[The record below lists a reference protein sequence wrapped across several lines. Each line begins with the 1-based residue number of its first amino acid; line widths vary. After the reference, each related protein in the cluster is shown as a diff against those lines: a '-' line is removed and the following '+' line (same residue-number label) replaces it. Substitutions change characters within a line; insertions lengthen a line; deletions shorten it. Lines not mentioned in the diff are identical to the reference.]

1 MLNMKEDYKNKEKST
16 LVYEKNELEQ
26 TLKTLSAE
34 VEELSETNETFLQG
48 LRQKDYYLDFKTA
61 NEELNQLRD
70 AHILLINLIEN
81 QDLQINLDGAN
92 SKFYKDNQ
100 KFSPAYRM
108 SHQRTEIRNGFSD
121 HKESPMKNSFGIPE
135 ITTDSPE
142 MKQRKPK
149 SGFKQFFVCGADQT
163 TETQEA
169 YMDVTEAKKLK
180 NSVEFFKNAQV
191 ISRATL

>member
-1 MLNMKEDYKNKEKST
+1 MNNMKDDYKNKEKAT

-81 QDLQINLDGAN
+81 QDLQINSDSAN
-92 SKFYKDNQ
+92 SKFYKDN
-100 KFSPAYRM
+100 
-108 SHQRTEIRNGFSD
+108 
-121 HKESPMKNSFGIPE
+121 
-135 ITTDSPE
+135 
-142 MKQRKPK
+142 
-149 SGFKQFFVCGADQT
+149 
-163 TETQEA
+163 
-169 YMDVTEAKKLK
+169 
-180 NSVEFFKNAQV
+180 
-191 ISRATL
+191 